1 VTRKPSPIQRIWR
14 RQAERIDA
22 LSLRERAIMF
32 VSLAAALVALADF
45 SVLSPALGAGKRL
58 AAEVDKR
65 NRDLATLRERVAA
78 AEGTADTPVRR
89 LQSAIEA
96 ARAES
101 RALDAEIDKLG
112 ARSAEAP
119 RVADLLERVLRRHER
134 LALVRL
140 DTSAPP
146 AVASAASGAAEGTLP
161 LHTVHLSLAGAYHDI
176 AGYLAEIERT
186 LPGLRWAE
194 LKLARDGDGALLT
207 LRVQLLGDLE
217 ARS

>member
-1 VTRKPSPIQRIWR
+1 MTPKPFPFWRK
-14 RQAERIDA
+14 QAERIDA

-32 VSLAAALVALADF
+32 ASLAAALVALADF
-45 SVLSPALGAGKRL
+45 SVLSPALATGKRL
-58 AAEVDKR
+58 ALEVER
-65 NRDLATLRERVAA
+65 HNRELTALRERVAM
-78 AEGTADTPVRR
+78 AEGAADTPARR
-89 LQSAIEA
+89 LQAAIEA
-96 ARAES
+96 ARAEGHT
-101 RALDAEIDKLG
+101 LEAEVARLS

-134 LALVRL
+134 LTLVRL

-146 AVASAASGAAEGTLP
+146 TAATAAGALP
-161 LHTVHLSLAGAYHDI
+161 LHTVHLGLAGAYHDI

-194 LKLARDGDGALLT
+194 LKLSRDGEGALLT

>member
-1 VTRKPSPIQRIWR
+1 MTPRSSAFWRK
-14 RQAERIDA
+14 QAERIDA

-32 VSLAAALVALADF
+32 ASLAAALVALADF
-45 SVLSPALGAGKRL
+45 SVLSPALATGKRL
-58 AAEVDKR
+58 ASEVEQR
-65 NRDLATLRERVAA
+65 NRELSTLRARVAA
-78 AEGTADTPVRR
+78 AEGAADTPARR
-89 LQSAIEA
+89 LQAAIEA

-101 RALDAEIDKLG
+101 QTLEAEIARLG

-134 LALVRL
+134 LTLVRL

-146 AVASAASGAAEGTLP
+146 TALAAAGAAGAAAGALP

-194 LKLARDGDGALLT
+194 LKLSRDGEGALLT